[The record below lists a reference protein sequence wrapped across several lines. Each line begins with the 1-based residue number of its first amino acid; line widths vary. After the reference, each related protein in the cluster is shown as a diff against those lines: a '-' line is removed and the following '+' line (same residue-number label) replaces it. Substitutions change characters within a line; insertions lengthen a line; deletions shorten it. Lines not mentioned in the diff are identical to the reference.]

1 MNRGT
6 EQNIRF
12 FLYYIANTAVITS
25 YSNLFFGE
33 KEEQNIYEDDD
44 AWCVLL
50 LIQDLSSQSFL
61 KSLSTVRVVFA

>member
-44 AWCVLL
+44 AWSRGVYCCRFK
-50 LIQDLSSQSFL
+50 I
-61 KSLSTVRVVFA
+61 